1 MGVLLS
7 QYTKQNP
14 QKQERLISIWR
25 FIDKIWN
32 LTWNADEYFVDL
44 LIEQNGFTV
53 LVFDNESNLYAR
65 TVTISG
71 DDVSLGER
79 VRVTESYEI
88 LADGTNTSSED
99 VSEDTENRMVRFRGT
114 MQVHRQKD
122 GTYRWLM
129 RAAIAVLNRVLE
141 LDSTALF
148 DEFVNRFKS
157 GDFPIPYLTLRHQPK
172 DGFYM
177 GDVDYVGRDG
187 FVLVASGTFDDDPE
201 NILAQKAA
209 LSISQDT
216 EGFWGVS
223 IGFQLEQD
231 DPMPETLR
239 QVIRMEQGDVILEIP
254 VYNKGTLV
262 ECSILDETECAS
274 FFTDVVSMEVLD
286 AMPKELR
293 NRNDRK
299 ELLKL
304 FGTDEA
310 VDEFLEGNDE
320 LNRDITERGLITRD
334 TELDE
339 IADELDSQT
348 DVLETDDDAQ
358 ETDDETDDE
367 ITDDESIEID
377 DDLFADLISGLMS
390 NDDFVSMVADAVSSE
405 NRNLRIPVARNIMDI
420 TALNR
425 RLEIAESAL
434 EELGANLEDDMP
446 QRSRRK
452 ILSGKKRG
460 KRPRDLHSS
469 EQDDEPDDSLDSILD
484 DMLVEIPD

>member
-7 QYTKQNP
+7 QYVKQNP
-14 QKQERLISIWR
+14 LKKERLISIWR

-88 LADGTNTSSED
+88 LPDGTNTSSED
-99 VSEDTENRMVRFRGT
+99 VSEDNENRMVRFRGT
-114 MQVHRQKD
+114 MQVHRQED

-129 RAAIAVLNRVLE
+129 RAATAVLNRVLE
-141 LDSTALF
+141 LDAVSLF
-148 DEFVNRFKS
+148 DEFINRFNS

-172 DGFYM
+172 SGFFM

-187 FVLVASGTFDDDPE
+187 FILVTSGTFDDDPE

-209 LSISQDT
+209 LSVSQDT
-216 EGFWGVS
+216 DGYWGVS
-223 IGFQLEQD
+223 IGFQLEQY
-231 DPMPETLR
+231 DPLPDTLR

-254 VYNKGTLV
+254 VYSKGTLV

-274 FFTDVVSMEVLD
+274 FFTDVVSMEVLN

-293 NRNDRK
+293 KRNIRND
-299 ELLKL
+299 LLQI
-304 FGTDEA
+304 FETEEA

-320 LNRDITERGLITRD
+320 LNRDISERGLITRK
-334 TELDE
+334 T
-339 IADELDSQT
+339 Q
-348 DVLETDDDAQ
+348 DDDGQ
-358 ETDDETDDE
+358 DDDGQDDDGQDDDGQDDDGQ
-367 ITDDESIEID
+367 DDESIEID
-377 DDLFADLISGLMS
+377 DDLFADLIDGLMG
-390 NDDFVSMVADAVSSE
+390 NDDFMSMVADAVNSE
-405 NRNLRIPVARNIMDI
+405 NRSLRTPVGRNTMNI
-420 TALNR
+420 TELTR

-434 EELGANLEDDMP
+434 ENLGANLESDLP

-460 KRPRDLHSS
+460 KRPRDIHSS
-469 EQDDEPDDSLDSILD
+469 EQDDEPDDTLDAILD